1 MIAKITRG
9 SNPGNIGAYLHGPGH
24 ANEHFYERN
33 GGRYPGGVVVG
44 GNVFVFVNPPH
55 KPWVARRL
63 MASRAGAGDPGR
75 GLSRS
80 VVFQPVA
87 PNGVLV
93 VGCETSGRRRRDMGK
108 LIGYARVSTRSQGTD
123 RQVTDLLGAGVRRD
137 DLYVDHGV
145 SGARTSRPGFEQA
158 VGALQEGD
166 TLVVTTLD
174 RLGRSTQTMLE
185 LAQNLRGRG
194 VGLRVLNLGGGDV
207 DTSTPMGSM
216 VFTVMAALAEME
228 LEIKRERV
236 TDSIAKRR
244 AAGGD
249 LGGRRQQFTDSQIR
263 SAQRLIQA
271 GQPAAQVARDL
282 GMSRATLY
290 RRIINMP

>member
-1 MIAKITRG
+1 
-9 SNPGNIGAYLHGPGH
+9 
-24 ANEHFYERN
+24 
-33 GGRYPGGVVVG
+33 
-44 GNVFVFVNPPH
+44 
-55 KPWVARRL
+55 
-63 MASRAGAGDPGR
+63 
-75 GLSRS
+75 
-80 VVFQPVA
+80 
-87 PNGVLV
+87 
-93 VGCETSGRRRRDMGK
+93 MGK
-108 LIGYARVSTRSQGTD
+108 LIGYARVSTRVQDMD
-123 RQVTDLLGAGVRRD
+123 RQVTDLLDAGVRRD

-145 SGARTSRPGFEQA
+145 SGARASRPSFDQA
-158 VGALQEGD
+158 VGALHEGD

-185 LAQNLRGRG
+185 LAQDLRERG

-263 SAQRLIQA
+263 SARRLIEA

-290 RRIINMP
+290 RRLQKHL